1 MSYSTLLNLVI
12 KAHHLQEDVPTCSSP
27 LYSQTF
33 LSSKA
38 VWTHTSPSLFFW
50 HLSTPDAQHWMADRE
65 GGDGGPMETP
75 SIENLGAAGRARAE
89 AAMKD
94 SEAALQSVGS

>member
-1 MSYSTLLNLVI
+1 MG
-12 KAHHLQEDVPTCSSP
+12 
-27 LYSQTF
+27 
-33 LSSKA
+33 
-38 VWTHTSPSLFFW
+38 
-50 HLSTPDAQHWMADRE
+50 DRE

-75 SIENLGAAGRARAE
+75 SIDNLGAADRARAE